1 LPAPIWR
8 IGQISEDA
16 FRHRTDTGGFRT
28 LDSHMQRNYTVG
40 HLIFEWDEDK
50 AAGNVIKHLV
60 TFEEAATVF
69 RDPMGRLIAD
79 PDHSAVE
86 DRFLLLGHSASGR
99 LLVVAHAQRGPDE
112 SIRLI
117 SARRAVPRERSTY
130 GN

>member
-1 LPAPIWR
+1 MTMPGL
-8 IGQISEDA
+8 GQRLLEVEALESY
-16 FRHRTDTGGFRT
+16 
-28 LDSHMQRNYTVG
+28 MQCNYTVG
-40 HLIFEWDEDK
+40 HLVFEWDEDK
-50 AAGNVIKHLV
+50 AARNVIKHLV

-99 LLVVAHAQRGPDE
+99 LLVVAHAYRGPDE